1 MRMPPWLWGTRKLM
15 AGANG
20 RTCPAGAGLV
30 PTGPG
35 SSWSLKPGSRGGAEA
50 VREAGARE
58 AVLPGAAQQVVL
70 ALVPRGPA
78 VLQFALL
85 KKCVIQVTSTGSGVG
100 HTRVRILLRHNP
112 SCESV
117 QTLGLS
123 EPPPPHPLHGG
134 ENSQVR
140 SED

>member
-1 MRMPPWLWGTRKLM
+1 M

-85 KKCVIQVTSTGSGVG
+85 EKRVIQVNEHRLWGRTHPSSYFTSAQ
-100 HTRVRILLRHNP
+100 P
-112 SCESV
+112 
-117 QTLGLS
+117 
-123 EPPPPHPLHGG
+123 
-134 ENSQVR
+134 
-140 SED
+140 